1 MGIKVSAG
9 VGMKIWLLPTDTQV
23 VVRSI
28 SLSGELYA
36 GVQFMWNFL
45 MEWLKEGER
54 KKASCACV
62 FYYAILSLN
71 SKDIATVNS
80 TNRMSQNASA
90 HSLIRYDIEAVM
102 LVNESHSQRT

>member
-45 MEWLKEGER
+45 MEWLKERER
-54 KKASCACV
+54 KKESILCV
-62 FYYAILSLN
+62 CILLRNIEPQLKRHSN
-71 SKDIATVNS
+71 S
-80 TNRMSQNASA
+80 QF
-90 HSLIRYDIEAVM
+90 
-102 LVNESHSQRT
+102 NEPNEPKC